1 MVSRAP
7 RHTIRVRGVSV
18 WAEPG
23 LVPDFSV
30 GLRIAG
36 EVWPGELLE
45 DGRPWPEAH
54 NWRERI
60 RQWKWRWHIWAH
72 ELEIKK
78 FVHGYA
84 RAAFYG
90 KRVPHPADPVVWPD
104 EMINPPPGMGR
115 MLPAGT
121 PKVQYNSIPPATRPE
136 VGVMMRKSLW
146 RVVRRPLL
154 GLAILV
160 GAISFS
166 SNFGPVGIIA
176 VPTFLI
182 LYFLSTISRR

>member
-1 MVSRAP
+1 M
-7 RHTIRVRGVSV
+7 IRVKGVSV

-115 MLPAGT
+115 MLPEGT
-121 PKVQYNSIPPATRPE
+121 PKVQYRPIPPVTKPE
-136 VGVMMRKSLW
+136 VRVMIRKSVW
-146 RVVRRPLL
+146 RVLRRPLFVL
-154 GLAILV
+154 ALVTVAAGILTNLGPLGSIGLAFVL
-160 GAISFS
+160 
-166 SNFGPVGIIA
+166 GI
-176 VPTFLI
+176 
-182 LYFLSTISRR
+182 YFVQTVLRR

>member
-1 MVSRAP
+1 MSRAP

-30 GLRIAG
+30 GVRIAG

-45 DGRPWPEAH
+45 DGRPWPYAH

-84 RAAFYG
+84 RAAFFG

-104 EMINPPPGMGR
+104 EMINPPLGMGR
-115 MLPAGT
+115 MLPEGT
-121 PKVQYNSIPPATRPE
+121 PKVQYRPIPPVTKPE
-136 VGVMMRKSLW
+136 ARVMLRKSVW
-146 RVVRRPLL
+146 RLVKNPLKALALFLVV
-154 GLAILV
+154 
-160 GAISFS
+160 FS
-166 SNFGPVGIIA
+166 VFGNFGELGVVVFILASIA
-176 VPTFLI
+176 TFFVI
-182 LYFLSTISRR
+182 LNGKR